1 MGDKMKATFMQRL
14 FAYFIDYLIISVV
27 FSLFAL
33 SFNTTK
39 LTSINDEINN
49 TMNEIVN
56 ISNEEEQNL
65 DDLNNKL
72 IDLQYEYQ
80 QESKLASGISL
91 LITFAYFTVFQFL
104 NKGQTIGKKLLKIKV
119 VNKEEKEPSFVT
131 MFLRTFI
138 VQGILTTGLSLI
150 GIFVLDKEL
159 YMETYFILNSLMS
172 IFVVVC
178 ALMVLY
184 RKDRRG
190 LHDMMAGSLV
200 VKEDVE

>member
-56 ISNEEEQNL
+56 ISSEEEQNL

-150 GIFVLDKEL
+150 GILVLDKEL

>member
-56 ISNEEEQNL
+56 ISSEEEQNL

-80 QESKLASGISL
+80 QESKLASGISI

>member
-56 ISNEEEQNL
+56 ISSEEEQNL

-150 GIFVLDKEL
+150 GIFVLNKEL

>member
-56 ISNEEEQNL
+56 ISSEEEQNL

-91 LITFAYFTVFQFL
+91 LIAFAYFTVFQFL

>member
-56 ISNEEEQNL
+56 ISSEEEQNL

-150 GIFVLDKEL
+150 GIFVLNKEL
-159 YMETYFILNSLMS
+159 YMETYFILNSLML

>member
-56 ISNEEEQNL
+56 ISSEEQNL

>member
-1 MGDKMKATFMQRL
+1 
-14 FAYFIDYLIISVV
+14 
-27 FSLFAL
+27 
-33 SFNTTK
+33 
-39 LTSINDEINN
+39 
-49 TMNEIVN
+49 
-56 ISNEEEQNL
+56 
-65 DDLNNKL
+65 
-72 IDLQYEYQ
+72 
-80 QESKLASGISL
+80 
-91 LITFAYFTVFQFL
+91 
-104 NKGQTIGKKLLKIKV
+104 
-119 VNKEEKEPSFVT
+119 

-150 GIFVLDKEL
+150 GIFVLNKEL

-200 VKEDVE
+200 VKEDAE

>member
-56 ISNEEEQNL
+56 ISSEEEQNL

-119 VNKEEKEPSFVT
+119 VNKEEKEPSFIT

-150 GIFVLDKEL
+150 GIFVLNKEL

-200 VKEDVE
+200 VKEDI

>member
-119 VNKEEKEPSFVT
+119 VNKEEKEPSFIT

-150 GIFVLDKEL
+150 GIFVLNKEL

>member
-56 ISNEEEQNL
+56 ISSEEEQNL

-119 VNKEEKEPSFVT
+119 VNKEEKEPSFIT

-150 GIFVLDKEL
+150 GIFVLNKEL

>member
-56 ISNEEEQNL
+56 ISSEEEQNL